1 MSSLMMTMNARSAV
15 APAAHNAW
23 ITLTDPPRRNQRP
36 AMRLLRGFIDV
47 AEDSTVYPVR
57 RFVPVGDIEVL

>member
-15 APAAHNAW
+15 APLAHNAW
-23 ITLTDPPRRNQRP
+23 ITLIDPPRRNQRP

-47 AEDSTVYPVR
+47 ADDTTVYPVR
-57 RFVPVGDIEVL
+57 RFVSVREIDVL